1 MIEPEIQLVE
11 GEVLLTKNPC
21 GHKGDIRRV
30 KCIGKD
36 HPAYKK
42 LSHLVNVIV
51 FPAKGSRPL

>member
-36 HPAYKK
+36 HPAFKK

-51 FPAKGSRPL
+51 FPG

>member
-1 MIEPEIQLVE
+1 MNEPEIQLIE

-30 KCIGKD
+30 KAIGKD
-36 HPAYKK
+36 HTAYNK

-51 FPAKGSRPL
+51 FPA